1 MLRPHVSTRFHTR
14 EDFFIAFAACLLSDR
29 GTVAIVLPHKNH
41 AAMGKG
47 SRGQTSPATHA
58 QRNGDIADLPSNAL
72 ISVAELGVESAML
85 TNVVDTSVGPII
97 NLIDQLRAVGIEKD
111 IQIPQIAVMGD
122 QSSGKSSVLESVSGI
137 PFPRGSGLV
146 TKCATELRMKK
157 APPGTAWSANI
168 RLSWSQAQPSSA
180 GQVDSY
186 EEIGARISLLTEAL
200 LLARG
205 THATFEAEHSIVI
218 DLVAPNV
225 PDLTV
230 IDLPGIVR
238 TQVTGQA
245 GDVMKE
251 VDHLLERYLKQE
263 RRIIPNPNPNCNPN
277 PNPTTL
283 TPTQTLTLTLER
295 HLKQER
301 TIILCVI
308 PSNVDIATVDILE
321 RAHKVDPDGVRTIG
335 VLTKPDTIGEGNE
348 EEVLQVVQGLRKPL
362 KLGYLM
368 VKNRSQKQIDDG
380 ITLMDARDQEMS
392 FFHLHE
398 HFSAV
403 NPSYFGA
410 ENLMS
415 RLTSVLV
422 ARIQEGLPSMRKEI
436 STLKEQTVGELNEM
450 GEAPPTDEAAV
461 LAMMVKLSQQVYG
474 IMGEAVKGEYSNGI
488 FGSSGMRLMAQIRA
502 DDGPH
507 EVFRKEVLA
516 CKPIEEWEVACLR
529 KQIASMRGRELPG
542 FLNWKVFDQLLKQ
555 AVRLWKEPAL
565 KLLQSIKVIVENV
578 CNAIIETT
586 VPKYPSLAAG
596 MKQIVQNEV
605 DKRSTYVGKTI
616 LEHWLSVESDA
627 FTLQV
632 EFFELYNQKKVERFQ
647 QAFDEMSPDLMQMF
661 CKFDDE
667 ATNQARQ
674 KMTEWYKQTHSV
686 GDRTNE
692 HHEAEDMQMLLESY
706 WKTAVDRAI
715 DGMCMKV
722 DQHLIRGLNDDVFA
736 TLINLSYDK
745 DKCMSFFRQDPRIRE
760 KRVALEARLERL
772 EKAQALISSSV

>member
-1 MLRPHVSTRFHTR
+1 
-14 EDFFIAFAACLLSDR
+14 
-29 GTVAIVLPHKNH
+29 
-41 AAMGKG
+41 MGKG
-47 SRGQTSPATHA
+47 SRVPPFPSTHVE
-58 QRNGDIADLPSNAL
+58 RDSNISEPLSIALV
-72 ISVAELGVESAML
+72 SVAELGQESTML
-85 TNVVDTSVGPII
+85 TNVVDASVELGKESAMLTDVVDASVGPII

-157 APPGTAWSANI
+157 APPGTAWSATI
-168 RLSWSQAQPSSA
+168 KLSWLLPQPSSA
-180 GQVDSY
+180 GKVDSY
-186 EEIGARISLLTEAL
+186 EEIGERISKLTEAL

-218 DLVAPNV
+218 DLIAPNV

-238 TQVTGQA
+238 TQVTGQT
-245 GDVMKE
+245 GDVIKD
-251 VDHLLERYLKQE
+251 VDHLLGRY
-263 RRIIPNPNPNCNPN
+263 
-277 PNPTTL
+277 
-283 TPTQTLTLTLER
+283 
-295 HLKQER
+295 LKQER

-362 KLGYLM
+362 NLGYLM

-380 ITLMDARDQEMS
+380 ITLMDARDLEMS
-392 FFHLHE
+392 FFNQHS
-398 HFSAV
+398 HFSTV
-403 NPSYFGA
+403 NASFFGV

-422 ARIQEGLPSMRKEI
+422 TRIQEGLPSMRKEI
-436 STLKEQTVGELNEM
+436 STLKEKTVGDLNEM
-450 GEAPPTDEAAV
+450 GQAPPIDEAEV
-461 LAMMVKLSQQVYG
+461 RAMMIKLSQQVSG

-488 FGSSGMRLMAQIRA
+488 FGSSDMRMMAQIRA

-507 EVFRKEVLA
+507 EVFRKAVLA
-516 CKPIEEWEVACLR
+516 CKPIAEWEVECLR

-542 FLNWKVFDQLLKQ
+542 FLNWKVFDLLLKQ

-578 CNAIIETT
+578 CDAVIETA
-586 VPKYPSLAAG
+586 VPQYPSLAAG

-605 DKRSTYVGKTI
+605 EKRSTFVRKTI
-616 LEHWLSVESDA
+616 LEQWLSVESDA

-647 QAFDEMSPDLMQMF
+647 QAFDQMSPDLMQMF
-661 CKFDDE
+661 YQGNDE
-667 ATNQARQ
+667 ATDQARQ

-692 HHEAEDMQMLLESY
+692 HHEAEDMKMLLESY

-715 DGMCMKV
+715 DSMCMKV
-722 DQHLIRGLNDDVFA
+722 DQHVIRGLDEEILSS
-736 TLINLSYDK
+736 LINLSFDN
-745 DKCMSFFRQDPRIRE
+745 DRCTSFFAQDPRIRE
-760 KRVALEARLERL
+760 KRVQLEARFERL

>member
-1 MLRPHVSTRFHTR
+1 
-14 EDFFIAFAACLLSDR
+14 
-29 GTVAIVLPHKNH
+29 
-41 AAMGKG
+41 MGKG
-47 SRGQTSPATHA
+47 SRVPPSPATQA
-58 QRNGDIADLPSNAL
+58 ERDGSISDPLSTAL
-72 ISVAELGVESAML
+72 VSVAELGKESTML
-85 TNVVDTSVGPII
+85 TNVVDASVGPII

-146 TKCATELRMKK
+146 TRCATELRMKK
-157 APPGTAWSANI
+157 APQGTAWSATI
-168 RLSWSQAQPSSA
+168 KLSWSQPQPSSA
-180 GQVDSY
+180 GKVDSY
-186 EEIGARISLLTEAL
+186 EEIGERISKLTEAL

-218 DLVAPNV
+218 DLIAPNV

-238 TQVTGQA
+238 TQVTGQT
-245 GDVMKE
+245 GDVMKD
-251 VDHLLERYLKQE
+251 VDHLLDRY
-263 RRIIPNPNPNCNPN
+263 
-277 PNPTTL
+277 
-283 TPTQTLTLTLER
+283 
-295 HLKQER
+295 LKQER

-321 RAHKVDPDGVRTIG
+321 RAHKVDPEGVRTIG

-380 ITLMDARDQEMS
+380 ITLIDARDLEMS
-392 FFHLHE
+392 FFNHHS
-398 HFSAV
+398 HFSTV
-403 NPSYFGA
+403 NASFFGV

-436 STLKEQTVGELNEM
+436 SMLKEKTVGELNEM
-450 GEAPPTDEAAV
+450 GQAPPTDEAEV
-461 LAMMVKLSQQVYG
+461 RAMMIKLSQQVSG

-488 FGSSGMRLMAQIRA
+488 FGSSDMRMMAQIRA

-507 EVFRKEVLA
+507 EVFRKAVLA
-516 CKPIEEWEVACLR
+516 CKPIAEWEVECLR

-542 FLNWKVFDQLLKQ
+542 FLNWKVFDLLLKQ

-578 CNAIIETT
+578 CDAVIETA
-586 VPKYPSLAAG
+586 VPQYRSLAAG

-605 DKRSTYVGKTI
+605 EKRSTFVRKTI
-616 LEHWLSVESDA
+616 LEQWLSVESDA

-647 QAFDEMSPDLMQMF
+647 QAFDQMSAGPNPMFDQMF
-661 CKFDDE
+661 YQGGDE
-667 ATNQARQ
+667 ATDQARQ

-692 HHEAEDMQMLLESY
+692 HHEAEDMKMLLESY

-715 DGMCMKV
+715 DSMCMKV
-722 DQHLIRGLNDDVFA
+722 DQHVIRGLDDEILGN
-736 TLINLSYDK
+736 LINLSFDN
-745 DKCMSFFRQDPRIRE
+745 DKCTSFFAQDPRIRE
-760 KRVALEARLERL
+760 KRVQLEARLERL
-772 EKAQALISSSV
+772 ERAQALISSSV

>member
-1 MLRPHVSTRFHTR
+1 
-14 EDFFIAFAACLLSDR
+14 
-29 GTVAIVLPHKNH
+29 
-41 AAMGKG
+41 MGKG
-47 SRGQTSPATHA
+47 SRGQSSPATHA
-58 QRNGDIADLPSNAL
+58 QRDGDISDPPNAL

-85 TNVVDTSVGPII
+85 TNVIDTSVGPII

-157 APPGTAWSANI
+157 APPGTPWSANI
-168 RLSWSQAQPSSA
+168 KLSWSQVQPSSA

-186 EEIGARISLLTEAL
+186 EEIGERISKLTEAL

-205 THATFEAEHSIVI
+205 TNATFEAEHSIVI

-238 TQVTGQA
+238 TQVSGQT

-263 RRIIPNPNPNCNPN
+263 RTIIPNPNPNPNPNTNPNTNPN
-277 PNPTTL
+277 PNLANPNL
-283 TPTQTLTLTLER
+283 LECY
-295 HLKQER
+295 LKQER

-380 ITLMDARDQEMS
+380 IMLMDARNQEMS
-392 FFHLHE
+392 FFRTHQ
-398 HFSAV
+398 HFSTV
-403 NPSYFGA
+403 NASYFGV

-436 STLKEQTVGELNEM
+436 STLKEKTVGELNEM

-461 LAMMVKLSQQVYG
+461 RAMMVKLSQQVSG

-488 FGSSGMRLMAQIRA
+488 FGSSDMRMMAQIRA

-529 KQIASMRGRELPG
+529 NQIASMRGRELPG

-565 KLLQSIKVIVENV
+565 KLLQSVKVIVENV
-578 CNAIIETT
+578 CDAIIETT
-586 VPKYPSLAAG
+586 VPKYRSLAAG

-605 DKRSTYVGKTI
+605 EKRSTYVGETI
-616 LEHWLSVESDA
+616 LEQWLSVESDA

-661 CKFDDE
+661 GEFGNGGS
-667 ATNQARQ
+667 NQARE

-715 DGMCMKV
+715 DSMCMKV
-722 DQHLIRGLNDDVFA
+722 DQHLIRGLNEAVFEN
-736 TLINLSYDK
+736 LINLSYDI

-772 EKAQALISSSV
+772 EKAQALINSSV